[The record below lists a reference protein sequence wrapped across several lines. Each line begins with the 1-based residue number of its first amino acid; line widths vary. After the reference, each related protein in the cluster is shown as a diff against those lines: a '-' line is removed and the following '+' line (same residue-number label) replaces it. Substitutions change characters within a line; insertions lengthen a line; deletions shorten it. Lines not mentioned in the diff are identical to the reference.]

1 MLVSKTKAESLFNR
15 ILLLIN
21 RVKGYLNEVGRKLSI
36 PLIKPLLRVKGY
48 LNEVGRK
55 PKVYSLSRTNW
66 GKGYLNEAGRKPRT
80 S

>member
-1 MLVSKTKAESLFNR
+1 MLLVSKTKAESLFNR
-15 ILLLIN
+15 VLLLIN

-55 PKVYSLSRTNW
+55 QMILHLGLQGIYRVFK
-66 GKGYLNEAGRKPRT
+66 
-80 S
+80 

>member
-1 MLVSKTKAESLFNR
+1 MKVKLKAEPLYNR

-55 PKVYSLSRTNW
+55 SKCWV
-66 GKGYLNEAGRKPRT
+66 KGYLNEVGRKL
-80 S
+80 SCF

>member
-1 MLVSKTKAESLFNR
+1 MFVSKTKAESLFKR

-55 PKVYSLSRTNW
+55 PDSATNSSKCW
-66 GKGYLNEAGRKPRT
+66 VKGYLNEVGRKL
-80 S
+80 SCF

>member
-1 MLVSKTKAESLFNR
+1 MMFVSKTKAESLFKR

-55 PKVYSLSRTNW
+55 SKCWV
-66 GKGYLNEAGRKPRT
+66 KGYLNEVGRKL
-80 S
+80 SCF

>member
-1 MLVSKTKAESLFNR
+1 MKVKLKAEPLYNR

-21 RVKGYLNEVGRKLSI
+21 RVKGYLNEVGRKQHKRDFPFFI
-36 PLIKPLLRVKGY
+36 WVKGY

-55 PKVYSLSRTNW
+55 SQKQAKTIMGL
-66 GKGYLNEAGRKPRT
+66 KG

>member
-1 MLVSKTKAESLFNR
+1 MRNKNENNLIVAQNKKAKSLYNR

-55 PKVYSLSRTNW
+55 LSCF
-66 GKGYLNEAGRKPRT
+66 
-80 S
+80 